1 MSHIFIFGIT
11 RRGKAVYHRHSAGQ
25 EEEKN
30 FPVFGICQGQ
40 LLPDRGSLDIQTYKN
55 QGSVKMTAKH
65 IDTALVNAGRSKKY
79 TQGSV
84 NSVIQRA
91 SSLVF
96 DTVEAKKQATRGR
109 AKGELFYGR
118 RGTLTHFSL
127 QEAMCELEGGA
138 GCALFPCGAAA
149 VANTLL
155 AFVEQGDHVL
165 VTNTA
170 YEPTQD
176 FCSKILAKLGVT
188 TGWFDPLIGA
198 DIANLIQPN
207 TKVVFLEAPG
217 SITMEVHD
225 VPAIVEAVRRVAPE
239 AIIMIDNTWAAGI
252 LFKALEFG
260 IDISI
265 QAGTKYLIGHSDAM
279 VGTAVSNAR
288 CWDQLRENA
297 YLMGQML
304 DADTAYMTSRGL
316 RTLGVRLRQHHE
328 SSLAIAEWLAA
339 HPQVAKVNHP
349 ALPGSK
355 GHEFWKRDFTG
366 SSGLFSFV
374 LNKRLSNDALA
385 AYLDNFTLFSMAYSW
400 GGFESLI
407 LANQPEH
414 IAAIRP
420 EGEIDFTGTLIRVHI
435 GLENVD
441 DLIADLAAGF
451 QRIV

>member
-1 MSHIFIFGIT
+1 M
-11 RRGKAVYHRHSAGQ
+11 A
-25 EEEKN
+25 
-30 FPVFGICQGQ
+30 
-40 LLPDRGSLDIQTYKN
+40 D
-55 QGSVKMTAKH
+55 KH
-65 IDTALVNAGRSKKY
+65 LDTALVNAGRSKKY

-96 DTVEAKKQATRGR
+96 DTVEAKKHATRNR
-109 AKGELFYGR
+109 ANGELFYGR

-149 VANTLL
+149 VANTIL

-165 VTNTA
+165 MTNTA
-170 YEPTQD
+170 YEPSQD
-176 FCSKILAKLGVT
+176 FCTKILAKLGVT
-188 TGWFDPLIGA
+188 TSWFDPLIGA
-198 DIANLIQPN
+198 DITRLVRPE
-207 TKVVFLEAPG
+207 TRVVFLESPG

-225 VPAIVEAVRRVAPE
+225 VPAIVAAVRQVAPE

-252 LFKALEFG
+252 LFKALDFG

-279 VGTAVSNAR
+279 VGTAVANAR
-288 CWDQLRENA
+288 CWPQLRENA

-328 SSLAIAEWLAA
+328 SSLRIAERLAQ
-339 HPQVAKVNHP
+339 HPQVARVNHP

-374 LNKRLSNDALA
+374 LSKRLNDAELA
-385 AYLDNFTLFSMAYSW
+385 EYLDNFSLFSMAYSW

-407 LANQPEH
+407 LANQPEQ
-414 IAAIRP
+414 IAHIRP
-420 EGEIDFTGTLIRVHI
+420 DAEVDFSGTLIRLHI

-441 DLIADLAAGF
+441 DLQADLAAGF
-451 QRIV
+451 ARIV

>member
-1 MSHIFIFGIT
+1 M
-11 RRGKAVYHRHSAGQ
+11 A
-25 EEEKN
+25 
-30 FPVFGICQGQ
+30 
-40 LLPDRGSLDIQTYKN
+40 D
-55 QGSVKMTAKH
+55 KH
-65 IDTALVNAGRSKKY
+65 LDTALVNAGRSKKY

-96 DTVEAKKQATRGR
+96 DTVAAKKHATHNR
-109 AKGELFYGR
+109 ANGELFYGR

-149 VANTLL
+149 VANTIL
-155 AFVEQGDHVL
+155 AFVEQGDNVL
-165 VTNTA
+165 MTNTA
-170 YEPTQD
+170 YEPSQD
-176 FCSKILAKLGVT
+176 FCTKILGKLGVT
-188 TGWFDPLIGA
+188 TSWFDPMIGEGIAALIK
-198 DIANLIQPN
+198 PN
-207 TKVVFLEAPG
+207 TKIVFLESPG

-225 VPAIVEAVRRVAPE
+225 IPAIVAAVRRVAPE

-252 LFKALEFG
+252 LFKALDFG

-279 VGTAVSNAR
+279 VGTAVSNER
-288 CWDQLRENA
+288 CWAQLRENA

-328 SSLAIAEWLAA
+328 SSLKVAEWLAQQ
-339 HPQVAKVNHP
+339 PQVERVNHP

-374 LNKRLSNDALA
+374 LKKHLNDEELA
-385 AYLDNFTLFSMAYSW
+385 NYLDNFSLFSMAYSW

-407 LANQPEH
+407 LANQPSEL
-414 IAAIRP
+414 ASIRP
-420 EGEIDFTGTLIRVHI
+420 EGKIDFTGTLVRVHI

-451 QRIV
+451 ARIV

>member
-1 MSHIFIFGIT
+1 M
-11 RRGKAVYHRHSAGQ
+11 A
-25 EEEKN
+25 
-30 FPVFGICQGQ
+30 
-40 LLPDRGSLDIQTYKN
+40 D
-55 QGSVKMTAKH
+55 KH
-65 IDTALVNAGRSKKY
+65 LDTALVNAGRSKKY

-96 DTVEAKKQATRGR
+96 DTVEAKKHAPRNR
-109 AKGELFYGR
+109 ANGELFYGR

-149 VANTLL
+149 VANTIL

-165 VTNTA
+165 MTNTA
-170 YEPTQD
+170 YEPSQD
-176 FCSKILAKLGVT
+176 FCTKILAKLGVT
-188 TGWFDPLIGA
+188 TSWFDPLIGA
-198 DIANLIQPN
+198 DIARLVRPE
-207 TKVVFLEAPG
+207 TRVVFLESPG

-225 VPAIVEAVRRVAPE
+225 VPAIVAAVRQVAPE

-252 LFKALEFG
+252 LFKALDFG

-279 VGTAVSNAR
+279 VGTAVANAR
-288 CWDQLRENA
+288 CWPQLRENA

-328 SSLAIAEWLAA
+328 SSLRIAEWLAQ
-339 HPQVAKVNHP
+339 HPQVARVNHP

-374 LNKRLSNDALA
+374 LSKRLNDAELA
-385 AYLDNFTLFSMAYSW
+385 EYLDNFSLFSMAYSW

-407 LANQPEH
+407 LANQPEQ
-414 IAAIRP
+414 IAHIRP
-420 EGEIDFTGTLIRVHI
+420 DAEVDFSGTLIRLHI

-441 DLIADLAAGF
+441 DLQADLAAGF
-451 QRIV
+451 ARIV

>member
-1 MSHIFIFGIT
+1 M
-11 RRGKAVYHRHSAGQ
+11 A
-25 EEEKN
+25 
-30 FPVFGICQGQ
+30 
-40 LLPDRGSLDIQTYKN
+40 D
-55 QGSVKMTAKH
+55 KH
-65 IDTALVNAGRSKKY
+65 LDTALVNAGRSKKY

-96 DTVEAKKQATRGR
+96 DTVEAKKHATRNR
-109 AKGELFYGR
+109 ANGELFYGR

-149 VANTLL
+149 VANTIL

-165 VTNTA
+165 MTNTA
-170 YEPTQD
+170 YEPSQD
-176 FCSKILAKLGVT
+176 FCTKILAKLGVT
-188 TGWFDPLIGA
+188 TSWFDPLIGA
-198 DIANLIQPN
+198 DIARLVRPE
-207 TKVVFLEAPG
+207 TRVVFLESPG

-225 VPAIVEAVRRVAPE
+225 VPAIVAAVRQVAPE

-252 LFKALEFG
+252 LFKALDFG

-279 VGTAVSNAR
+279 VGTAVANAR
-288 CWDQLRENA
+288 CWPQLRENA

-328 SSLAIAEWLAA
+328 SSLRIAEWLAQ
-339 HPQVAKVNHP
+339 HPQVARVNHP

-355 GHEFWKRDFTG
+355 GHDFWKRDFTG

-374 LNKRLSNDALA
+374 LSKRLNDAELA
-385 AYLDNFTLFSMAYSW
+385 EYLDNFSLFSMAYSW

-407 LANQPEH
+407 LANQPEQ
-414 IAAIRP
+414 IAHIRP
-420 EGEIDFTGTLIRVHI
+420 DAEVDFSGTLIRLHI

-441 DLIADLAAGF
+441 DLQADLAAGF
-451 QRIV
+451 ARIV

>member
-1 MSHIFIFGIT
+1 M
-11 RRGKAVYHRHSAGQ
+11 A
-25 EEEKN
+25 
-30 FPVFGICQGQ
+30 
-40 LLPDRGSLDIQTYKN
+40 D
-55 QGSVKMTAKH
+55 KH
-65 IDTALVNAGRSKKY
+65 LDTALVNAGRSKKY

-96 DTVEAKKQATRGR
+96 DTVEAKKHATRNR
-109 AKGELFYGR
+109 ANGELFYGR

-149 VANTLL
+149 VANTIL

-165 VTNTA
+165 MTNTA
-170 YEPTQD
+170 YEPSQD
-176 FCSKILAKLGVT
+176 FCTKILAKLGVT
-188 TGWFDPLIGA
+188 TSWFDPLIGA
-198 DIANLIQPN
+198 DIARLVRPE
-207 TKVVFLEAPG
+207 TRVVFLESPG

-225 VPAIVEAVRRVAPE
+225 VPAIVAAVRQVAPE

-252 LFKALEFG
+252 LFKALDFG

-279 VGTAVSNAR
+279 VGTAVANAR
-288 CWDQLRENA
+288 CWPQLRENA

-328 SSLAIAEWLAA
+328 SSLRIAEWLAQ
-339 HPQVAKVNHP
+339 HPQVARVNHP

-374 LNKRLSNDALA
+374 LNKRLNDAELA
-385 AYLDNFTLFSMAYSW
+385 EYLDNFSLFSMAYSW

-407 LANQPEH
+407 LANQPEQ
-414 IAAIRP
+414 IAHIRP
-420 EGEIDFTGTLIRVHI
+420 DAEVDFSGTLIRLHI

-441 DLIADLAAGF
+441 DLQADLAAGF
-451 QRIV
+451 ARIV

>member
-1 MSHIFIFGIT
+1 M
-11 RRGKAVYHRHSAGQ
+11 A
-25 EEEKN
+25 
-30 FPVFGICQGQ
+30 
-40 LLPDRGSLDIQTYKN
+40 D
-55 QGSVKMTAKH
+55 KH
-65 IDTALVNAGRSKKY
+65 LDTALVNAGRSKKY

-96 DTVEAKKQATRGR
+96 DTVEAKKHATRNR
-109 AKGELFYGR
+109 ANGELFYGR

-149 VANTLL
+149 VANTIL

-165 VTNTA
+165 MTNTA
-170 YEPTQD
+170 YEPSQD
-176 FCSKILAKLGVT
+176 FCTKILAKLGVT
-188 TGWFDPLIGA
+188 TSWFDPLIGA
-198 DIANLIQPN
+198 DIARLVRPE
-207 TKVVFLEAPG
+207 TRVVFLESPG

-225 VPAIVEAVRRVAPE
+225 VPAIVAAVRQVAPE
-239 AIIMIDNTWAAGI
+239 AIIMLDNTWAAGI
-252 LFKALEFG
+252 LFKALDFG

-279 VGTAVSNAR
+279 VGTAVANAR
-288 CWDQLRENA
+288 CWPQLRENA

-328 SSLAIAEWLAA
+328 SSLRIAEWLAQ
-339 HPQVAKVNHP
+339 HPQVARVNHP

-366 SSGLFSFV
+366 SCGLFSFV
-374 LNKRLSNDALA
+374 LSKRLNDAELA
-385 AYLDNFTLFSMAYSW
+385 EYLDNFSLFSMAYSW

-407 LANQPEH
+407 LANQPEQ
-414 IAAIRP
+414 IAHIRP
-420 EGEIDFTGTLIRVHI
+420 DAEVDFSGTLIRLHI

-441 DLIADLAAGF
+441 DLQADLAAGF
-451 QRIV
+451 ARIV

>member
-1 MSHIFIFGIT
+1 
-11 RRGKAVYHRHSAGQ
+11 
-25 EEEKN
+25 
-30 FPVFGICQGQ
+30 
-40 LLPDRGSLDIQTYKN
+40 
-55 QGSVKMTAKH
+55 MTAKH
-65 IDTALVNAGRSKKY
+65 LDTALVNAGRSKKY

-84 NSVIQRA
+84 NTVIQRA

-96 DTVEAKKQATRGR
+96 ETVEAKKHATRNR
-109 AKGELFYGR
+109 ANGELFYGR

-149 VANTLL
+149 VANTIL

-165 VTNTA
+165 MTNTA

-176 FCSKILAKLGVT
+176 FSTKILAKLGVT
-188 TGWFDPLIGA
+188 TSWFDPLIGSS
-198 DIANLIQPN
+198 IVQLVQPN
-207 TKVVFLEAPG
+207 TKVVFLESPG

-225 VPAIVEAVRRVAPE
+225 VPAIVQAVRSVAPE
-239 AIIMIDNTWAAGI
+239 AIIMIDNTWAAGV
-252 LFKALEFG
+252 LFKALDFD

-279 VGTAVSNAR
+279 VGTAVANAR
-288 CWDQLRENA
+288 CWEQLRENA

-328 SSLAIAEWLAA
+328 SSLKIAEWLAA
-339 HPQVAKVNHP
+339 HPQVAQVNHP

-355 GHEFWKRDFTG
+355 GHEYWKRDFSG

-374 LNKRLSNDALA
+374 LNKRLNDAELA
-385 AYLDNFTLFSMAYSW
+385 NYLDNFSLFSMAYSW

-420 EGEIDFTGTLIRVHI
+420 EGRVDFDGTLIRLHI

-441 DLIADLAAGF
+441 DLIGDLVAGF

>member
-1 MSHIFIFGIT
+1 M
-11 RRGKAVYHRHSAGQ
+11 A
-25 EEEKN
+25 
-30 FPVFGICQGQ
+30 
-40 LLPDRGSLDIQTYKN
+40 D
-55 QGSVKMTAKH
+55 KH
-65 IDTALVNAGRSKKY
+65 LDTALVNAGQSKKY

-96 DTVEAKKQATRGR
+96 DTVEAKKHATRNR
-109 AKGELFYGR
+109 ANGELFYGR

-149 VANTLL
+149 VANTIL

-165 VTNTA
+165 MTNTA
-170 YEPTQD
+170 YEPSQD
-176 FCSKILAKLGVT
+176 FCTKILAKLGVT
-188 TGWFDPLIGA
+188 TSWFDPLIGA
-198 DIANLIQPN
+198 DIARLVRPE
-207 TKVVFLEAPG
+207 TRVVFLESPG

-225 VPAIVEAVRRVAPE
+225 VPAIVAAVRQVAPE

-252 LFKALEFG
+252 LFKALDFG

-279 VGTAVSNAR
+279 VGTAVANAR
-288 CWDQLRENA
+288 CWPQLRENA

-328 SSLAIAEWLAA
+328 SSLRIAEWLAQ
-339 HPQVAKVNHP
+339 HPQVARVNHP

-374 LNKRLSNDALA
+374 LSKRLNDAELA
-385 AYLDNFTLFSMAYSW
+385 EYLDNFSLFSMAYSW

-407 LANQPEH
+407 LANQPEQ
-414 IAAIRP
+414 IAHIRP
-420 EGEIDFTGTLIRVHI
+420 DAEVDFSGTLIRLHI

-441 DLIADLAAGF
+441 DLQADLAAGF
-451 QRIV
+451 ARIV

>member
-1 MSHIFIFGIT
+1 MPEI
-11 RRGKAVYHRHSAGQ
+11 VYAFLALTQ
-25 EEEKN
+25 QKDDK
-30 FPVFGICQGQ
+30 
-40 LLPDRGSLDIQTYKN
+40 LSLDIQMVK
-55 QGSVKMTAKH
+55 QGKVNMTAKKH
-65 IDTALVNAGRSKKY
+65 IETALVNAGRDKKF

-96 DTVEAKKQATRGR
+96 ETVEAKKQATANR

-127 QEAMCELEGGA
+127 QEAMCELEGGV
-138 GCALFPCGAAA
+138 GCALYPCGAAA
-149 VANTLL
+149 VANAIL
-155 AFVEQGDHVL
+155 AFVEQGDNVL
-165 VTNTA
+165 MTGSA
-170 YEPTQD
+170 YEPSQD
-176 FCSKILAKLGVT
+176 FCTKILAKLGVT
-188 TGWFDPLIGA
+188 TTWFDPIIGEG
-198 DIANLIQPN
+198 IAELVQPN
-207 TKVVFLEAPG
+207 TKVVFLESPG

-225 VPAIVEAVRRVAPE
+225 VPAIVKAIRRVAPD

-252 LFKALEFG
+252 LFKALDFG

-288 CWDQLRENA
+288 CWDQLRENS

-316 RTLGVRLRQHHE
+316 RTLAVRLRQHHE
-328 SSLAIAEWLAA
+328 SSLKVAEWLAQ
-339 HPQVAKVNHP
+339 HPQVERVNHP

-374 LNKRLSNDALA
+374 LKKRLSNDQYQH
-385 AYLDNFTLFSMAYSW
+385 YLDNFHYFSMAYSW
-400 GGFESLI
+400 GGYESLI
-407 LANQPEH
+407 LANQPEEL
-414 IAAIRP
+414 AELRP
-420 EGEIDFTGTLIRVHI
+420 AGGVDFTGTLVRVHI

-441 DLIADLAAGF
+441 DLIADLDAGF
-451 QRIV
+451 QRIA

>member
-1 MSHIFIFGIT
+1 M
-11 RRGKAVYHRHSAGQ
+11 A
-25 EEEKN
+25 
-30 FPVFGICQGQ
+30 
-40 LLPDRGSLDIQTYKN
+40 D
-55 QGSVKMTAKH
+55 KH
-65 IDTALVNAGRSKKY
+65 LDTALVNAGRSKKY

-96 DTVEAKKQATRGR
+96 DTVAAKKHATHNR
-109 AKGELFYGR
+109 ANGELFYGR

-149 VANTLL
+149 VANTIL
-155 AFVEQGDHVL
+155 AFVEQGDNVL
-165 VTNTA
+165 MTNTA
-170 YEPTQD
+170 YEPSQD
-176 FCSKILAKLGVT
+176 FCTKILGKLGVT
-188 TGWFDPLIGA
+188 TSWFDPMIGEGIAELIK
-198 DIANLIQPN
+198 PN
-207 TKVVFLEAPG
+207 TKIVFLESPG

-225 VPAIVEAVRRVAPE
+225 IPAIVAAVRRVAPE
-239 AIIMIDNTWAAGI
+239 AIIMIDNTWAAGV
-252 LFKALEFG
+252 LFKALDFG

-279 VGTAVSNAR
+279 VGTAVSNER
-288 CWDQLRENA
+288 CWAQLRENA

-328 SSLAIAEWLAA
+328 SSLKVAEWLAQQ
-339 HPQVAKVNHP
+339 PQVERVNHP

-374 LNKRLSNDALA
+374 LKKHLNDEELA
-385 AYLDNFTLFSMAYSW
+385 NYLDNFSLFSMAYSW

-407 LANQPEH
+407 LANQPSEL
-414 IAAIRP
+414 ASIRP
-420 EGEIDFTGTLIRVHI
+420 EGKIDFTGTLVRVHI

-451 QRIV
+451 ARIV

>member
-1 MSHIFIFGIT
+1 MS
-11 RRGKAVYHRHSAGQ
+11 
-25 EEEKN
+25 E
-30 FPVFGICQGQ
+30 
-40 LLPDRGSLDIQTYKN
+40 
-55 QGSVKMTAKH
+55 KH

-96 DTVEAKKQATRGR
+96 ETVEAKKHATRNR

-149 VANTLL
+149 VANTIL
-155 AFVEQGDHVL
+155 AFVEQGDHIL
-165 VTNTA
+165 ITNTA

-176 FCSKILAKLGVT
+176 FATKILGKMGVT
-188 TGWFDPLIGA
+188 TTWFDPLIGA
-198 DIANLIQPN
+198 KIADKLRPETRI
-207 TKVVFLEAPG
+207 VFLESPG

-225 VPAIVEAVRRVAPE
+225 VPAIVDAVRRVAPN

-252 LFKALEFG
+252 LFKALDFG

-279 VGTAVSNAR
+279 IGTAVANAR

-297 YLMGQML
+297 YLMGQMV

-328 SSLAIAEWLAA
+328 SSVKIAEWLAI
-339 HPQVAKVNHP
+339 HPQVAEVNHP
-349 ALPGSK
+349 ALSGSK
-355 GHEFWKRDFTG
+355 GHAFWKRDFTG
-366 SSGLFSFV
+366 CSGLFSFV
-374 LNKRLSNDALA
+374 LRKRLNEQELA
-385 AYLDNFTLFSMAYSW
+385 DYLDHFSLFSMAYSW

-420 EGEIDFTGTLIRVHI
+420 DGEVDFDGTLIRVHI

-441 DLIADLAAGF
+441 DLLLDLAAGF
-451 QRIV
+451 ARIV

>member
-1 MSHIFIFGIT
+1 M
-11 RRGKAVYHRHSAGQ
+11 A
-25 EEEKN
+25 
-30 FPVFGICQGQ
+30 
-40 LLPDRGSLDIQTYKN
+40 D
-55 QGSVKMTAKH
+55 KH
-65 IDTALVNAGRSKKY
+65 LDTALVNAGRSKKY

-96 DTVEAKKQATRGR
+96 DTVEAKKHATRNR
-109 AKGELFYGR
+109 ANGELFYGR

-149 VANTLL
+149 VANTIL

-165 VTNTA
+165 MTNTA
-170 YEPTQD
+170 YEPSQD
-176 FCSKILAKLGVT
+176 FCTKILAKLGVT
-188 TGWFDPLIGA
+188 ASWFDPLIGA
-198 DIANLIQPN
+198 DIARLVRPE
-207 TKVVFLEAPG
+207 TRVVFLESPG

-225 VPAIVEAVRRVAPE
+225 VPAIVAAVRQVAPE

-252 LFKALEFG
+252 LFKALDFG

-279 VGTAVSNAR
+279 VGTAVANAR
-288 CWDQLRENA
+288 CWPQLRENA

-328 SSLAIAEWLAA
+328 SSLRIAEWLAQ
-339 HPQVAKVNHP
+339 HPQVARVNHP

-374 LNKRLSNDALA
+374 LSKRLNDAELA
-385 AYLDNFTLFSMAYSW
+385 EYLDNFSLFSMAYSW

-407 LANQPEH
+407 LANQPEQ
-414 IAAIRP
+414 IAHIRP
-420 EGEIDFTGTLIRVHI
+420 DAEVDFSGTLIRLHI

-441 DLIADLAAGF
+441 DLQADLAAGF
-451 QRIV
+451 ARIV

>member
-1 MSHIFIFGIT
+1 M
-11 RRGKAVYHRHSAGQ
+11 A
-25 EEEKN
+25 
-30 FPVFGICQGQ
+30 
-40 LLPDRGSLDIQTYKN
+40 D
-55 QGSVKMTAKH
+55 KH
-65 IDTALVNAGRSKKY
+65 LDTALVNAGRSKKY

-96 DTVEAKKQATRGR
+96 DTVEAKKHATRNR
-109 AKGELFYGR
+109 ANGELFYGR

-149 VANTLL
+149 VANTIL

-165 VTNTA
+165 MTNTA
-170 YEPTQD
+170 YEPSQD
-176 FCSKILAKLGVT
+176 FCTKILAKLGVT
-188 TGWFDPLIGA
+188 TSWFDPLIGA
-198 DIANLIQPN
+198 DIARLVRPE
-207 TKVVFLEAPG
+207 TRVVFLESPG

-225 VPAIVEAVRRVAPE
+225 VPAIVAAVRQVAPE

-252 LFKALEFG
+252 LFKALDFG

-279 VGTAVSNAR
+279 VGTAVANAR
-288 CWDQLRENA
+288 CWPQLRENA

-328 SSLAIAEWLAA
+328 SSLRIAEWLAQ
-339 HPQVAKVNHP
+339 HPQVARVNHP
-349 ALPGSK
+349 SLPGSK

-374 LNKRLSNDALA
+374 LSKRLNDAELA
-385 AYLDNFTLFSMAYSW
+385 EYLDNFSLFSMAYSW

-407 LANQPEH
+407 LANQPEQ
-414 IAAIRP
+414 IAHIRP
-420 EGEIDFTGTLIRVHI
+420 DAEVDFSGTLIRLHI

-441 DLIADLAAGF
+441 DLQADLAAGF
-451 QRIV
+451 ARIV

>member
-1 MSHIFIFGIT
+1 
-11 RRGKAVYHRHSAGQ
+11 
-25 EEEKN
+25 
-30 FPVFGICQGQ
+30 
-40 LLPDRGSLDIQTYKN
+40 
-55 QGSVKMTAKH
+55 MTAKH
-65 IDTALVNAGRSKKY
+65 LDTALVNAGRSKKY

-84 NSVIQRA
+84 NTVIQRA

-96 DTVEAKKQATRGR
+96 ETVEAKKHATRNR
-109 AKGELFYGR
+109 ANGELFYGR

-149 VANTLL
+149 VANTIL

-165 VTNTA
+165 MTNTA

-176 FCSKILAKLGVT
+176 FSTKILAKLGVT
-188 TGWFDPLIGA
+188 TSWFDPMIGSS
-198 DIANLIQPN
+198 IVQLVQPN
-207 TKVVFLEAPG
+207 TRVVFLESPG

-225 VPAIVEAVRRVAPE
+225 VPAIVQAVRSVAPE
-239 AIIMIDNTWAAGI
+239 AIIMIDNTWAAGV
-252 LFKALEFG
+252 LFKALDFD

-279 VGTAVSNAR
+279 VGTAVANAR
-288 CWDQLRENA
+288 CWEQLRENA

-328 SSLAIAEWLAA
+328 SSLKIAEWLAA
-339 HPQVAKVNHP
+339 HPQVAQVNHP

-355 GHEFWKRDFTG
+355 GHEYWKRDFSG

-374 LNKRLSNDALA
+374 LNKRLNNEELA
-385 AYLDNFTLFSMAYSW
+385 NYLDNFSLFSMAYSW

-420 EGEIDFTGTLIRVHI
+420 EGRVDFNGTLIRLHI

-441 DLIADLAAGF
+441 DLIGDLVAGF
-451 QRIV
+451 QRIM

>member
-1 MSHIFIFGIT
+1 M
-11 RRGKAVYHRHSAGQ
+11 A
-25 EEEKN
+25 
-30 FPVFGICQGQ
+30 
-40 LLPDRGSLDIQTYKN
+40 D
-55 QGSVKMTAKH
+55 KH
-65 IDTALVNAGRSKKY
+65 LDTALVNAGRSKKY

-96 DTVEAKKQATRGR
+96 DTVAAKKHATHNR
-109 AKGELFYGR
+109 ANGELFYGR

-149 VANTLL
+149 VANTIL
-155 AFVEQGDHVL
+155 AFVEQGDNVL
-165 VTNTA
+165 MTNTA
-170 YEPTQD
+170 YEPSQD
-176 FCSKILAKLGVT
+176 FCTKILGKLGVT
-188 TGWFDPLIGA
+188 TSWFDPMIGEGIAALIK
-198 DIANLIQPN
+198 PN
-207 TKVVFLEAPG
+207 TKIVFLESPG

-225 VPAIVEAVRRVAPE
+225 IPAIVAAVRRVAPE

-252 LFKALEFG
+252 LFKALDFG

-279 VGTAVSNAR
+279 VGTAVSNER
-288 CWDQLRENA
+288 CWTQLRENA

-328 SSLAIAEWLAA
+328 SSLKVAEWLAQQ
-339 HPQVAKVNHP
+339 PQVERVNHP

-374 LNKRLSNDALA
+374 LKKHLNDEELA
-385 AYLDNFTLFSMAYSW
+385 NYLDNFTLFSMAYSW

-407 LANQPEH
+407 LANQPSEL
-414 IAAIRP
+414 ASIRP
-420 EGEIDFTGTLIRVHI
+420 EGKIDFTGTLVRVHI

-451 QRIV
+451 TRIV

>member
-1 MSHIFIFGIT
+1 M
-11 RRGKAVYHRHSAGQ
+11 A
-25 EEEKN
+25 
-30 FPVFGICQGQ
+30 
-40 LLPDRGSLDIQTYKN
+40 D
-55 QGSVKMTAKH
+55 KH
-65 IDTALVNAGRSKKY
+65 LDTALVNAGRSKKY

-96 DTVEAKKQATRGR
+96 ETVEAKKHATRNR

-149 VANTLL
+149 VANTIL

-165 VTNTA
+165 MTNTA
-170 YEPTQD
+170 YEPSQD

-188 TGWFDPLIGA
+188 TSWFDPLTGA
-198 DIANLIQPN
+198 DIARQIQPN
-207 TKVVFLEAPG
+207 TRVVFLESPG

-225 VPAIVEAVRRVAPE
+225 VPAIVAAVRRVAPQ
-239 AIIMIDNTWAAGI
+239 AIIMIDNTWAAGV
-252 LFKALEFG
+252 LFKALDFG
-260 IDISI
+260 VDISI

-297 YLMGQML
+297 YLMGQMV

-328 SSLAIAEWLAA
+328 SSLRIAEWLAQ
-339 HPQVAKVNHP
+339 HPQVARVNHP

-355 GHEFWKRDFTG
+355 GHEFWQRDFTG

-374 LNKRLSNDALA
+374 LNKRLTDAELA
-385 AYLDNFTLFSMAYSW
+385 AYLDNFSLFSMAYSW

-407 LANQPEH
+407 LANQPEQ
-414 IAAIRP
+414 IASIRP
-420 EGEIDFTGTLIRVHI
+420 EAEVDFSGTLIRVHI

-441 DLIADLAAGF
+441 DLLADLAAGF
-451 QRIV
+451 SRIV

>member
-1 MSHIFIFGIT
+1 M
-11 RRGKAVYHRHSAGQ
+11 A
-25 EEEKN
+25 
-30 FPVFGICQGQ
+30 
-40 LLPDRGSLDIQTYKN
+40 D
-55 QGSVKMTAKH
+55 KH
-65 IDTALVNAGRSKKY
+65 LDTALVNAGRSKKY

-96 DTVEAKKQATRGR
+96 DTVEAKKHATRNR
-109 AKGELFYGR
+109 ANGELFYGR

-149 VANTLL
+149 VANTIL

-165 VTNTA
+165 MTNTA
-170 YEPTQD
+170 YEPSQD
-176 FCSKILAKLGVT
+176 FCTKILAKLGVT
-188 TGWFDPLIGA
+188 TSWFDPLIGA
-198 DIANLIQPN
+198 DIARLVRPE
-207 TKVVFLEAPG
+207 TRVVFLESPG

-225 VPAIVEAVRRVAPE
+225 VPAIVAAVRQVAPE
-239 AIIMIDNTWAAGI
+239 AIIMLDNTWAAGI
-252 LFKALEFG
+252 LFKALDFG

-279 VGTAVSNAR
+279 VGTAVANAR
-288 CWDQLRENA
+288 CWPQLRENA

-328 SSLAIAEWLAA
+328 SSLRIAEWLAQ
-339 HPQVAKVNHP
+339 HPQVARVNHP

-374 LNKRLSNDALA
+374 LSKRLNDAELA
-385 AYLDNFTLFSMAYSW
+385 EYLNNFSLFSMAYSW

-407 LANQPEH
+407 LANQPEQ
-414 IAAIRP
+414 IAHIRP
-420 EGEIDFTGTLIRVHI
+420 DAEVDFSGTLIRLHI

-441 DLIADLAAGF
+441 DLQADLAAGF
-451 QRIV
+451 ARIV

>member
-1 MSHIFIFGIT
+1 M
-11 RRGKAVYHRHSAGQ
+11 A
-25 EEEKN
+25 
-30 FPVFGICQGQ
+30 
-40 LLPDRGSLDIQTYKN
+40 D
-55 QGSVKMTAKH
+55 KH
-65 IDTALVNAGRSKKY
+65 LDTALVNAGRSKKY

-96 DTVEAKKQATRGR
+96 DTVEAKKHATRNR
-109 AKGELFYGR
+109 ANGELFYGR

-149 VANTLL
+149 VANTIL

-165 VTNTA
+165 MTNTA
-170 YEPTQD
+170 YEPSQD
-176 FCSKILAKLGVT
+176 FCTKILAKLGVT
-188 TGWFDPLIGA
+188 TSWFDPLIGV
-198 DIANLIQPN
+198 DIAQLIRPE
-207 TKVVFLEAPG
+207 TRVVFLESPG

-225 VPAIVEAVRRVAPE
+225 VPAIVAAVRQVAPE

-252 LFKALEFG
+252 LFKALDFG

-279 VGTAVSNAR
+279 VGTAVANAR
-288 CWDQLRENA
+288 CWPQLRENA

-328 SSLAIAEWLAA
+328 SSLRIAEWLAQ
-339 HPQVAKVNHP
+339 HPQVARVNHP

-374 LNKRLSNDALA
+374 LNKRLNDAELA
-385 AYLDNFTLFSMAYSW
+385 EYLDNFSLFSMAYSW

-407 LANQPEH
+407 LANQPEQ
-414 IAAIRP
+414 IAHIRP
-420 EGEIDFTGTLIRVHI
+420 DAEVDFSGTLIRLHI

-441 DLIADLAAGF
+441 DLQADLAAGF
-451 QRIV
+451 ARIV

>member
-1 MSHIFIFGIT
+1 M
-11 RRGKAVYHRHSAGQ
+11 A
-25 EEEKN
+25 
-30 FPVFGICQGQ
+30 
-40 LLPDRGSLDIQTYKN
+40 D
-55 QGSVKMTAKH
+55 KH
-65 IDTALVNAGRSKKY
+65 LDTALVNAGRSKKY

-96 DTVEAKKQATRGR
+96 DTVEAKKHATRNR
-109 AKGELFYGR
+109 ANGELFYGR

-149 VANTLL
+149 VANTIL
-155 AFVEQGDHVL
+155 AFVEQGNHVL
-165 VTNTA
+165 MTNTA
-170 YEPTQD
+170 YEPSQD
-176 FCSKILAKLGVT
+176 FCTKILAKLGVT
-188 TGWFDPLIGA
+188 TSWFDPLIGA
-198 DIANLIQPN
+198 DIARLVRPE
-207 TKVVFLEAPG
+207 TRVVFLESPG

-225 VPAIVEAVRRVAPE
+225 VPAIVAAVRQVAPE

-252 LFKALEFG
+252 LFKALDFG

-279 VGTAVSNAR
+279 VGTAVANAR
-288 CWDQLRENA
+288 CWPQLRENA

-328 SSLAIAEWLAA
+328 SSLRIAEWLAQ
-339 HPQVAKVNHP
+339 HPQVARVNHP

-374 LNKRLSNDALA
+374 LSKRLNDAELA
-385 AYLDNFTLFSMAYSW
+385 EYLDNFSLFSMAYSW

-407 LANQPEH
+407 LANQPEQ
-414 IAAIRP
+414 IAHIRP
-420 EGEIDFTGTLIRVHI
+420 DAEVDFSGTLIRLHI

-441 DLIADLAAGF
+441 DLQADLAAGF
-451 QRIV
+451 ARIV

>member
-1 MSHIFIFGIT
+1 MDKNRLSDMS
-11 RRGKAVYHRHSAGQ
+11 
-25 EEEKN
+25 E
-30 FPVFGICQGQ
+30 
-40 LLPDRGSLDIQTYKN
+40 
-55 QGSVKMTAKH
+55 KH

-96 DTVEAKKQATRGR
+96 ETVEAKKHATRNR

-149 VANTLL
+149 VANTIL
-155 AFVEQGDHVL
+155 AFVEQGDHIL
-165 VTNTA
+165 ITNTA

-176 FCSKILAKLGVT
+176 FATKILGKLGVT
-188 TGWFDPLIGA
+188 TTWFDPLIGA
-198 DIANLIQPN
+198 KIADQVRPN
-207 TKVVFLEAPG
+207 TKVVFLESPG

-225 VPAIVEAVRRVAPE
+225 VPAIVEAVRRVAPN

-252 LFKALEFG
+252 LFKALDFG

-279 VGTAVSNAR
+279 VGTAVANAR

-297 YLMGQML
+297 YLMGQMV

-328 SSLAIAEWLAA
+328 SSLKIAEWLAI
-339 HPQVAKVNHP
+339 HPQVAQVNHP

-374 LNKRLSNDALA
+374 LRKRLNDRELA
-385 AYLDNFTLFSMAYSW
+385 EYLDNFTLFSMAYSW
-400 GGFESLI
+400 GGYESLI

-420 EGEIDFTGTLIRVHI
+420 DGEVDFDGTLIRVHI

-441 DLIADLAAGF
+441 DLLADLAAGF
-451 QRIV
+451 TRIV

>member
-1 MSHIFIFGIT
+1 M
-11 RRGKAVYHRHSAGQ
+11 A
-25 EEEKN
+25 
-30 FPVFGICQGQ
+30 
-40 LLPDRGSLDIQTYKN
+40 D
-55 QGSVKMTAKH
+55 KH
-65 IDTALVNAGRSKKY
+65 LDTALVNAGRSKKY

-96 DTVEAKKQATRGR
+96 DTVAAKKHATHNR
-109 AKGELFYGR
+109 ANGELFYGR

-149 VANTLL
+149 VANTIL
-155 AFVEQGDHVL
+155 AFVEQGDNVL
-165 VTNTA
+165 MTNTA
-170 YEPTQD
+170 YEPSQD
-176 FCSKILAKLGVT
+176 FCTKILGKLGVT
-188 TGWFDPLIGA
+188 TSWFDPMIGEGIAALIK
-198 DIANLIQPN
+198 PN
-207 TKVVFLEAPG
+207 TKIVFLESPG

-225 VPAIVEAVRRVAPE
+225 IPAIVAAVRRVAPE

-252 LFKALEFG
+252 LFKALDFG

-279 VGTAVSNAR
+279 VGTAVSNER
-288 CWDQLRENA
+288 CWTQLRENA
-297 YLMGQML
+297 YLVGQML

-328 SSLAIAEWLAA
+328 SSLKVAEWLAQQ
-339 HPQVAKVNHP
+339 PQVERVNHP

-374 LNKRLSNDALA
+374 LKKHLNDEELA
-385 AYLDNFTLFSMAYSW
+385 NYLDNFTLFSMAYSW

-407 LANQPEH
+407 LANQPSEL
-414 IAAIRP
+414 ASIRP
-420 EGEIDFTGTLIRVHI
+420 EGKIDFTGTLVRVHI

-451 QRIV
+451 TRIV

>member
-1 MSHIFIFGIT
+1 M
-11 RRGKAVYHRHSAGQ
+11 A
-25 EEEKN
+25 
-30 FPVFGICQGQ
+30 
-40 LLPDRGSLDIQTYKN
+40 D
-55 QGSVKMTAKH
+55 KH
-65 IDTALVNAGRSKKY
+65 LDTALVNAGRSKKY

-96 DTVEAKKQATRGR
+96 NTVEAKKHATRNR
-109 AKGELFYGR
+109 ANGELFYGR

-149 VANTLL
+149 VANTIL

-165 VTNTA
+165 MTNTA
-170 YEPTQD
+170 YEPSQD
-176 FCSKILAKLGVT
+176 FCTKILAKLGVT
-188 TGWFDPLIGA
+188 TSWFDPLIGA
-198 DIANLIQPN
+198 DIARLVRPE
-207 TKVVFLEAPG
+207 TRVVFLESPG

-225 VPAIVEAVRRVAPE
+225 VPAIVAAVRQVAPE

-252 LFKALEFG
+252 LFKALDFG

-279 VGTAVSNAR
+279 VGTAVANAR
-288 CWDQLRENA
+288 CWPQLRENA

-328 SSLAIAEWLAA
+328 SSLRIAEWLAQ
-339 HPQVAKVNHP
+339 HPQVARVNHP

-374 LNKRLSNDALA
+374 LSKRLNDAELA
-385 AYLDNFTLFSMAYSW
+385 EYLDNFSLFSMAYSW

-407 LANQPEH
+407 LANQPEQ
-414 IAAIRP
+414 IAHIRP
-420 EGEIDFTGTLIRVHI
+420 DAEVDFSGTLIRLHI

-441 DLIADLAAGF
+441 DLQADLAAGF
-451 QRIV
+451 ARIV

>member
-1 MSHIFIFGIT
+1 M
-11 RRGKAVYHRHSAGQ
+11 A
-25 EEEKN
+25 
-30 FPVFGICQGQ
+30 
-40 LLPDRGSLDIQTYKN
+40 D
-55 QGSVKMTAKH
+55 KH
-65 IDTALVNAGRSKKY
+65 LDTALVHAGRSKKY
-79 TQGSV
+79 TLGSV

-96 DTVEAKKQATRGR
+96 DTVEAKKHATRNR
-109 AKGELFYGR
+109 AKDELFYGR

-149 VANTLL
+149 VANTIL
-155 AFVEQGDHVL
+155 AFVEQGDHIL

-176 FCSKILAKLGVT
+176 FCTKILAKLGVT
-188 TGWFDPLIGA
+188 TGWFDPLIGG
-198 DIANLIQPN
+198 DIARLVQPN
-207 TKVVFLEAPG
+207 TRVVFLESPG

-225 VPAIVEAVRRVAPE
+225 VPAIVAAVRRVAPE
-239 AIIMIDNTWAAGI
+239 AIIMIDNTWAAGV

-279 VGTAVSNAR
+279 VGTAVSNER
-288 CWDQLRENA
+288 CWAQLRENA
-297 YLMGQML
+297 YLMGQMV

-316 RTLGVRLRQHHE
+316 RTLAVRLRQHHE
-328 SSLAIAEWLAA
+328 SSLQIAEWLAQ
-339 HPQVAKVNHP
+339 HPQVARVNHP

-355 GHEFWKRDFTG
+355 GHEYWKRDFTG

-374 LNKRLSNDALA
+374 LNKRLTDAELS
-385 AYLDNFTLFSMAYSW
+385 AYLDHFSLFSMAYSW

-420 EGEIDFTGTLIRVHI
+420 DAEVDFSGTLIRLHI
-435 GLENVD
+435 GLENVT
-441 DLIADLAAGF
+441 DLLDDLAAGF
-451 QRIV
+451 ARIV